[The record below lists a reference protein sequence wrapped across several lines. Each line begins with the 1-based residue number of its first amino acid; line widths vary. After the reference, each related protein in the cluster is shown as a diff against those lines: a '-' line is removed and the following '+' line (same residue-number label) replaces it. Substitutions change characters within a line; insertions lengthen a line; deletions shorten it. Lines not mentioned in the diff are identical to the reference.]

1 MSTAELI
8 GPRTAGDSPSTPL
21 VAAREMPPDLLREA
35 GRRLQLASLFVAAA
49 FAFALVIHPIVRV
62 AGWYALPRP
71 RTHAVMSVVMIVVS
85 LLVAWIARRG
95 LLTPPRLLDLGLAY
109 EIVVAMGIAIGD
121 NLTPLA
127 AERPLES
134 ISWLCVWIVI
144 FPLVV
149 PATPGKAIAA
159 SLAAAST
166 WPLAYV
172 LGLRLGNPPAAAAT
186 FLLNSLENYLAAM
199 LALLPSLVLRRLGA
213 AVRKAR
219 EMGSYELVERLDR
232 GGMGEVWRARHR
244 MLARPAAIKLI
255 RPDRLG
261 LAHGPAANNIV
272 LRFEREAQATAA
284 LHSPHTVELY
294 DFGVT
299 REGTF
304 YYVMEILDGLDLE
317 SLVRRFGPLAAE
329 RAANLVWQA
338 CDSLDDAHY
347 VGLVHRDIKPANLY
361 ACRRGRQHDF
371 LKVLDF
377 GLVKSSWADASSD
390 PALSRESAITGTPAY
405 LAPEVV
411 MGERAIDGRVDI
423 YGLGCVAYWLVSG
436 QRVFEGT
443 TPMELVLHHVQTAP
457 VPPSQRGGAEVPRAL
472 EDLILACLEK
482 NPAHRPASAA
492 ELARRLEATGL
503 PQRWTPD
510 KARHWWDT
518 HLPPAA
524 AAAR

>member
-1 MSTAELI
+1 MAELI
-8 GPRTAGDSPSTPL
+8 GPRTDGDSSSAPL
-21 VAAREMPPDLLREA
+21 LAARRLPPDLLREA
-35 GRRLQLASLFVAAA
+35 ARRLQLASLFVAAA
-49 FAFALVIHPIVRV
+49 FAFVLLIHPIVRV

-71 RTHAVMSVVMIVVS
+71 RTHALVSVVMIVLS
-85 LLVAWIARRG
+85 LAVAWTARKA
-95 LLTPPRLLDLGLAY
+95 LLAPVRLLDLGLLY
-109 EIVVAMGIAIGD
+109 EVAVAMGIAIGD
-121 NLTPLA
+121 NLTPLST
-127 AERPLES
+127 ERPLET

-149 PATPGKAIAA
+149 PATPGKAIVA

-166 WPLAYV
+166 WPLAYAF
-172 LGLRLGNPPAAAAT
+172 GLRLGNPPTGTAT
-186 FLLNSLENYLAAM
+186 FLLNALENYLAAI
-199 LALLPSLVLRRLGA
+199 LALLPSLILHRLGA
-213 AVRKAR
+213 AVQKAR

-261 LAHGPAANNIV
+261 FRHGQAADPIV

-299 REGTF
+299 RDGTF

-317 SLVRRFGPLAAE
+317 SLVRRFGLLPPE
-329 RAANLVWQA
+329 RAAHFVWEA

-361 ACRRGRQHDF
+361 ACRRGRRHDF

-377 GLVKSSWADASSD
+377 GLVKSSWADASSN
-390 PALSRESAITGTPAY
+390 PALSRDSAITGTPAY

-411 MGERAIDGRVDI
+411 LGERAIDGRVDI

-436 QRVFEGT
+436 QRVFEGA
-443 TPMELVLHHVQTAP
+443 TPMELVLHHVQTPP
-457 VPPSQRGGAEVPRAL
+457 VPPSQRGGASVPQAL
-472 EDLILACLEK
+472 EDLIMACLEK

-510 KARHWWDT
+510 KARHWWDA

-524 AAAR
+524 AAD

>member
-1 MSTAELI
+1 
-8 GPRTAGDSPSTPL
+8 
-21 VAAREMPPDLLREA
+21 MPPDLLREA
-35 GRRLQLASLFVAAA
+35 GRRLELLSLAVAAG
-49 FAFALVIHPIVRV
+49 FAFALAIHPLLRA
-62 AGWYALPRP
+62 AGWSALPRP
-71 RTHAVMSVVMIVVS
+71 RTHAVVSVLMIVVS
-85 LLVAWIARRG
+85 LVVAWTARRG
-95 LLTPPRLLDLGLAY
+95 LLTPIRLLDLGLVY
-109 EIVVAMGIAIGD
+109 EVVVAMGIAIGD
-121 NLTPLA
+121 NLTPLT
-127 AERPLES
+127 AESPLET
-134 ISWLCVWIVI
+134 ISWLCVLIVM

-149 PATPGKAIAA
+149 PATPGKAILA

-166 WPLAYV
+166 WPLAYA
-172 LGLRLGNPPAAAAT
+172 LGLHLGNPPAHAST
-186 FLLNSLENYLAAM
+186 VFLNAVENYLAAI

-213 AVRKAR
+213 AVQKAR

-261 LAHGPAANNIV
+261 LAHGHAADNIV

-299 REGTF
+299 SDGTF

-317 SLVRRFGPLAAE
+317 SLISRFGPVPAE
-329 RAANLVWQA
+329 RAAHLLLHA

-361 ACRRGRQHDF
+361 ACRRGRRHDF

-377 GLVKSSWADASSD
+377 GLVKSSWADGSSD
-390 PALSRESAITGTPAY
+390 VALTRESAITGTPAF
-405 LAPEVV
+405 LAPEIVL
-411 MGERAIDGRVDI
+411 GERAIDGRVDI

-436 QRVFEGT
+436 QRVFEGA
-443 TPMELVLHHVQTAP
+443 TPMELVIHHVQTAP
-457 VPPSQRGGAEVPRAL
+457 VPPSRRGGVPVPRAL

-482 NPAHRPASAA
+482 DPARRPASAA
-492 ELARRLEATGL
+492 ELGRRLEATGL
-503 PQRWTPD
+503 PAGWTPER
-510 KARHWWDT
+510 AREWWDANIP
-518 HLPPAA
+518 PPAA
-524 AAAR
+524 AAR

>member
-1 MSTAELI
+1 M
-8 GPRTAGDSPSTPL
+8 
-21 VAAREMPPDLLREA
+21 
-35 GRRLQLASLFVAAA
+35 
-49 FAFALVIHPIVRV
+49 
-62 AGWYALPRP
+62 
-71 RTHAVMSVVMIVVS
+71 
-85 LLVAWIARRG
+85 
-95 LLTPPRLLDLGLAY
+95 
-109 EIVVAMGIAIGD
+109 
-121 NLTPLA
+121 
-127 AERPLES
+127 
-134 ISWLCVWIVI
+134 
-144 FPLVV
+144 
-149 PATPGKAIAA
+149 A

-166 WPLAYV
+166 WPLAYAV
-172 LGLRLGNPPAAAAT
+172 GLRLGNPPAGASIVV
-186 FLLNSLENYLAAM
+186 LNGLENYLAAI

-213 AVRKAR
+213 AVQKAR

-261 LAHGPAANNIV
+261 LAHGQAADNIV

-317 SLVRRFGPLAAE
+317 SLVRRFGPVPAE
-329 RAANLVWQA
+329 RAAHLLVQA
-338 CDSLDDAHY
+338 CDSLDDAHFA
-347 VGLVHRDIKPANLY
+347 GLIHRDIKPANLY
-361 ACRRGRQHDF
+361 ACRRGRRYDF

-411 MGERAIDGRVDI
+411 LGERAIDGRVDI

-436 QRVFEGT
+436 QRVFEGAT
-443 TPMELVLHHVQTAP
+443 SMELVLHHVQTAP
-457 VPPSQRGGAEVPRAL
+457 VPPSQRGGSRGAAGAGRPDPRLPREGPGAPAGQRRRARPAAGSDRAPRAL
-472 EDLILACLEK
+472 DAGE
-482 NPAHRPASAA
+482 SARVVGRA
-492 ELARRLEATGL
+492 RAAGGGGRALTGSTRSRTGTRRERAARR
-503 PQRWTPD
+503 R
-510 KARHWWDT
+510 R
-518 HLPPAA
+518 A
-524 AAAR
+524 AAARASAGDRAGLPAGWPDVWAAAPARAGGPRAAA

>member
-1 MSTAELI
+1 
-8 GPRTAGDSPSTPL
+8 
-21 VAAREMPPDLLREA
+21 
-35 GRRLQLASLFVAAA
+35 
-49 FAFALVIHPIVRV
+49 
-62 AGWYALPRP
+62 
-71 RTHAVMSVVMIVVS
+71 
-85 LLVAWIARRG
+85 
-95 LLTPPRLLDLGLAY
+95 
-109 EIVVAMGIAIGD
+109 
-121 NLTPLA
+121 
-127 AERPLES
+127 
-134 ISWLCVWIVI
+134 
-144 FPLVV
+144 VV
-149 PATPGKAIAA
+149 PATPGKVIVA

-166 WPLAYV
+166 WPLAYA
-172 LGLRLGNPPAAAAT
+172 LGLRLGNPPAFAST
-186 FLLNSLENYLAAM
+186 VVLNALENYLAAI
-199 LALLPSLVLRRLGA
+199 LALLPTLILRRMGA
-213 AVRKAR
+213 AVQKAR
-219 EMGSYELVERLDR
+219 EMGSYELVERLDQ

-261 LAHGPAANNIV
+261 LAHGQAANNIV

-284 LHSPHTVELY
+284 LHSPHTVDLY

-299 REGTF
+299 RDGTF

-317 SLVRRFGPLAAE
+317 SLVRKFGPLAAE
-329 RAANLVWQA
+329 RAAHLVWQA

-347 VGLVHRDIKPANLY
+347 AGRVHRDIKPANLY
-361 ACRRGRQHDF
+361 ACRRGRRHDF

-411 MGERAIDGRVDI
+411 LGERAIDGRVDI

-436 QRVFEGT
+436 QRVFEGK

-457 VPPSQRGGAEVPRAL
+457 VPPSQRGGGEVPREL

-482 NPAHRPASAA
+482 NPEHRPASAA

-518 HLPPAA
+518 HLAPVAA
-524 AAAR
+524 AAP

>member
-1 MSTAELI
+1 MATAELI
-8 GPRTAGDSPSTPL
+8 GPRTSADASAAAIIAGRSL
-21 VAAREMPPDLLREA
+21 PPDLQREA
-35 GRRLQLASLFVAAA
+35 GRRLQLACLFVAAA
-49 FAFALVIHPIVRV
+49 FTFALFVHPLVRL

-71 RTHAVMSVVMIVVS
+71 RTHAVVSVVMILVS
-85 LLVAWIARRG
+85 ALVAWTARRG
-95 LLTPPRLLDLGLAY
+95 LLTPARLLDLGLGY
-109 EIVVAMGIAIGD
+109 EVMVALGIALGD
-121 NLTPLA
+121 NLTRLG
-127 AERPLES
+127 AERPLET
-134 ISWLCVWIVI
+134 ISWLCVWIVL
-144 FPLVV
+144 FPVVV
-149 PATPGKAIAA
+149 PATPGKAIMA

-166 WPLAYV
+166 WPLAYAV
-172 LGLRLGNPPAAAAT
+172 GLRLGNPPASASIVV
-186 FLLNSLENYLAAM
+186 LNGLENYLAAI

-213 AVRKAR
+213 AVQKAR

-261 LAHGPAANNIV
+261 LAQGRAADNIV

-317 SLVRRFGPLAAE
+317 SLVRRFGLVPAE
-329 RAANLVWQA
+329 RAAHFLVQA
-338 CDSLDDAHY
+338 CDSLDDAHFA
-347 VGLVHRDIKPANLY
+347 GLIHRDIKPANLY
-361 ACRRGRQHDF
+361 TCRLGRRHDF

-411 MGERAIDGRVDI
+411 MGEHAIDGRVDI
-423 YGLGCVAYWLVSG
+423 YGLGCVAYWLVAG
-436 QRVFEGT
+436 QRVFEGK
-443 TPMELVLHHVQTAP
+443 TPMELVLHHVQTVP
-457 VPPSQRGGAEVPRAL
+457 VPPSQRGGVAVPPAL
-472 EDLILACLEK
+472 EDLILSCLEK
-482 NPAHRPASAA
+482 DPARRPASAG
-492 ELARRLEATGL
+492 ELARLLETTGL
-503 PQRWTPD
+503 PQLWTPER
-510 KARHWWDT
+510 AREWWDANV
-518 HLPPAA
+518 PPAPPVP
-524 AAAR
+524 R